1 MSCERTMKRPAHRPA
16 CPIREAWGTRFDLNP
31 WTRRDHRINDAML
44 AQLSSCRSD
53 EARRLILGISEQ
65 YGSGEGPL
73 ITDALMVR

>member
-1 MSCERTMKRPAHRPA
+1 MNNPVGRPLDVVAAAWALRFGLNERAQYRLLDSEM
-16 CPIREAWGTRFDLNP
+16 
-31 WTRRDHRINDAML
+31 